1 MPAKVI
7 ESGEAALA
15 RPKNPDT
22 GAETMPVG
30 SADSMVEII
39 IKLNAV
45 VKRTQFSAGVQRSM
59 FSAVG

>member
-39 IKLNAV
+39 I
-45 VKRTQFSAGVQRSM
+45 S
-59 FSAVG
+59 